1 MKDRIFIIDG
11 SSYLYRA
18 YHAMPPLSTSKG
30 QPTGAIKGVTN
41 MLMNLK
47 KDSEG
52 SPIVVVFDAKGKTF
66 RNKIYSEYKANR
78 PPMPDDLREQLEPLK
93 NICKAIGFPLIE
105 IAGVEADDVI
115 ATIVKLAKEKKF
127 KAVVSSLDKDLM
139 QLVEDPNTTIMNTM
153 THQIFDEKK
162 VFEKFGVKPNQIRDM
177 LALVGDTSDNI
188 PGVPKVGQK
197 TAAKWLNEFDNLEG
211 IIANAESIKGVVGE
225 NLRNSLAELDRNV
238 DLVSLRDDVDIETDF
253 KDLLELN
260 GDQEKLDKIFSDLE
274 FKKPAD
280 NSSQKVDSKKDNLKE
295 KKNNYQTVLTK
306 KELNDWADKIDACK
320 VFAIDT
326 ETDSLDT
333 ITANLVGISL
343 SVDEGSGCYI
353 PIGHNYENCPNQ
365 PSLKLVQDS
374 IGKVIEKNKEKAV
387 GQNLKFDIPILSR
400 HGIHLD
406 KFHADTMLMSYV
418 LNSTATRHGMDKL
431 ASYYLDYETIKF
443 SDVAGT
449 ASKQISFSE
458 VDIAVATNYAAEDAD
473 ITLRLFNKLSSLL
486 KGKKG
491 QIKLLQEIEYPLVH
505 VLAAVEQN
513 GAKIDKNKLAA
524 HSQELSEKIS
534 ELTSQAFAIAG
545 EEFNLDSPKQ
555 LLEIL
560 YDKLQLPVLKKTP
573 KGQPSTNEETLQRL
587 SEEYDLPKIIL
598 QYRTLAK
605 LKSTYTDSLIKI
617 ENPKTKRIHTSYQQ
631 AITSTGRLSSTEPNL
646 QNIPIKTAE
655 GRRIREAFVPEKGN
669 VLISADYSQIELRIM
684 AHLSKDKNL
693 TNAFNAGL
701 DVHSATAAEV
711 FGVSLESVTEDQRRS
726 AKAINFGLMYGMSA
740 FGLTRQ
746 LDIPRAEAQK
756 YLDTYFE
763 RYTGVKDYMANTKAQ
778 AKEDMF
784 VETIMGRRLYL
795 NEINAANGLRR
806 QAAERA
812 AINAPLQGSAADI
825 IKKAMI
831 DINTFLDKELPQTRM
846 IMQVHDELIF
856 ETPKADAEEIL
867 PTSEDCIQS
876 VKIHHKIGLHARP
889 AVRFTEMAKGFEAE
903 IRIKLENQS
912 KWVDAKSIVRVMSL
926 KARKGQVLKL
936 QAEGPDANEAITTL
950 IDFVEN
956 QFGEKQNEIE

>member
-18 YHAMPPLSTSKG
+18 YHAMPPLTSSSG

-41 MLMNLK
+41 MLMTLK

-52 SPIVVVFDAKGKTF
+52 SPIIVVFDAKGKTF
-66 RNKIYSEYKANR
+66 RNDIYKEYKANR
-78 PPMPDDLREQLEPLK
+78 PAMPDDLREQLQPLK
-93 NICKAIGFPLIE
+93 NIVKAIGFPLIE

-115 ATIVKLAKEKKF
+115 ATLVKKAKEKNL
-127 KAVVSSLDKDLM
+127 KAVISSLDKDLM
-139 QLVEDPNTTIMNTM
+139 QLVEDPVSTMMNTM
-153 THQIFDEKK
+153 THQIFNEEK
-162 VFEKFGVKPNQIRDM
+162 VLEKFGVKPNQIRDM
-177 LALVGDTSDNI
+177 LALTGDTSDNI

-197 TAAKWLNEFDNLEG
+197 TAAKWLNEYGDINE
-211 IIANAESIKGVVGE
+211 IKANADLIKGVVGD
-225 NLRNSLAELDRNV
+225 NLRNSLGDLDRNV
-238 DLVSLRDDVDIETDF
+238 ELVSLKYDVDIGVSFESLMEQN
-253 KDLLELN
+253 K
-260 GDQEKLDKIFSDLE
+260 DQERLDELFNELE
-274 FKKPAD
+274 FKALKKPTLK
-280 NSSQKVDSKKDNLKE
+280 NTKEGISSRSHEEPATE
-295 KKNNYQTVLTK
+295 KKTQSNYQTLFTK
-306 KELNDWADKIDACK
+306 KDLEDWAKKLNACK

-333 ITANLVGISL
+333 VTANLVGISL
-343 SVDEGSGCYI
+343 STQEESGCYI
-353 PIGHNYENCPNQ
+353 PINHEYDGCPKQ
-365 PSLKLVQDS
+365 IDLKTV
-374 IGKVIEKNKEKAV
+374 IKVLGTAIEKNKQKAV
-387 GQNLKFDIPILSR
+387 GQNLKFDIPILAR
-400 HGIHLD
+400 HGINLD
-406 KFHADTMLMSYV
+406 DFHADTMLMSYV

-431 ASYYLDYETIKF
+431 AEFYLNYTTVKYKEIT
-443 SDVAGT
+443 GT
-449 ASKQISFSE
+449 ASKQINFSA
-458 VDIAVATNYAAEDAD
+458 VQIDIASNYAAEDAD
-473 ITLRLFNKLSSLL
+473 ITLRLFNKLNGLL
-486 KGKKG
+486 KDKPT
-491 QIKLLQEIEYPLVH
+491 QLKLLKEIEYPLVH
-505 VLAAVEQN
+505 VLSNIEMN
-513 GAKIDKNKLAA
+513 GAKVDKNKLAD
-524 HSQELSEKIS
+524 HSEELSKKIEDLS
-534 ELTSQAFAIAG
+534 KQAFKIAG

-555 LLEIL
+555 LLVVL
-560 YDKLQLPVLKKTP
+560 YEKLKLPILKKTP

-587 SEEYDLPKIIL
+587 AEEYEIPKVIL

-605 LKSTYTDSLIKI
+605 LKSTYTDSLIRI
-617 ENPKTKRIHTSYQQ
+617 ENPSTKRIHTSFQQ
-631 AITSTGRLSSTEPNL
+631 AVTSTGRLSSTEPNL

-693 TNAFNAGL
+693 THAFNNNL

-711 FGVSLESVTEDQRRS
+711 FSVSLDNVTQEHRRS

-763 RYTGVKDYMANTKAQ
+763 RYTGVKDYMENIKAK

-831 DINTFLDKELPQTRM
+831 DINGFLNKEMPEVKM

-856 ETPKADAEEIL
+856 ETPKNISEEVLLLMKNMMEGAVKLDIPLIAEAA
-867 PTSEDCIQS
+867 
-876 VKIHHKIGLHARP
+876 IG
-889 AVRFTEMAKGFEAE
+889 
-903 IRIKLENQS
+903 IN
-912 KWVDAKSIVRVMSL
+912 W
-926 KARKGQVLKL
+926 
-936 QAEGPDANEAITTL
+936 NEAH
-950 IDFVEN
+950 
-956 QFGEKQNEIE
+956 

>member
-177 LALVGDTSDNI
+177 LALVGDSSDNI

-253 KDLLELN
+253 KDLLEFN

-374 IGKVIEKNKEKAV
+374 IGKAIEKNKEKAV

-711 FGVSLESVTEDQRRS
+711 FDVSLESVTEDQRRS

-778 AKEDMF
+778 AKEDMY
-784 VETIMGRRLYL
+784 VETLMGRRLYL

-831 DINTFLDKELPQTRM
+831 DINGFLKKEIPETKM

-856 ETPKADAEEIL
+856 ETPEKSADDVLNLMKNMMEAAVKLDIPLIADAA
-867 PTSEDCIQS
+867 
-876 VKIHHKIGLHARP
+876 IG
-889 AVRFTEMAKGFEAE
+889 K
-903 IRIKLENQS
+903 N
-912 KWVDAKSIVRVMSL
+912 W
-926 KARKGQVLKL
+926 
-936 QAEGPDANEAITTL
+936 NEAH
-950 IDFVEN
+950 
-956 QFGEKQNEIE
+956 

>member
-1 MKDRIFIIDG
+1 MKDRVFIIDG

-41 MLMNLK
+41 MLMTLK

-52 SPIVVVFDAKGKTF
+52 SPIIVVFDAKGKTF
-66 RNKIYSEYKANR
+66 RSEIYKEYKANR
-78 PPMPDDLREQLEPLK
+78 PPMPEDLRQQLDPLK
-93 NICKAIGFPLIE
+93 EICKAIGFPLIE
-105 IAGVEADDVI
+105 IPGVEADDVI
-115 ATIVKLAKEKKF
+115 ATLVNKAKEKNF

-139 QLVEDPNTTIMNTM
+139 QLVEDPNITIMNTM
-153 THQIFDEKK
+153 KHQIFTEDK
-162 VFEKFGVKPNQIRDM
+162 VFEKFGVQPNQIRDM
-177 LALVGDTSDNI
+177 LALVGDSSDNI

-197 TAAKWLNEFDNLEG
+197 TAAKWLSEYKNLDG
-211 IIANAESIKGVVGE
+211 IKDNAELIKGVVGE
-225 NLRNSLAELDRNV
+225 NLRNSLADLERNV
-238 DLVSLRDDVDIETDF
+238 ELVSLKDDVELGVSFDS
-253 KDLLELN
+253 LLQLN
-260 GDQEKLDKIFSDLE
+260 TDQERLDELFSELE
-274 FKKPAD
+274 FKAPTKNA
-280 NSSQKVDSKKDNLKE
+280 SKQPDAKETLKE
-295 KKNNYQTVLTK
+295 KNNNYETVLS
-306 KELNDWADKIDACK
+306 EDQLLAWAKNLDECK
-320 VFAIDT
+320 VYAIDT

-343 SVDEGSGCYI
+343 SVKEGTGCYI
-353 PIGHNYENCPNQ
+353 PIGHKYEDCPDQ
-365 PSLKLVQDS
+365 PSLDL
-374 IGKVIEKNKEKAV
+374 VIEIIGNAIERNKEKAV

-400 HGIHLD
+400 HKIQLD

-431 ASYYLDYETIKF
+431 ASFYLDYETIKYG
-443 SDVAGT
+443 DVAGT

-458 VDIAVATNYAAEDAD
+458 VEINVATNYAAEDAD
-473 ITLRLFNKLSSLL
+473 ITLRLYNKLNGLL
-486 KGKKG
+486 EDKPTQK
-491 QIKLLQEIEYPLVH
+491 KLLEEIEYPLVH
-505 VLAAVEQN
+505 VLSKVEQN
-513 GAKIDKNKLAA
+513 GAKIDKAKLAA
-524 HSQELSEKIS
+524 HSEELAEKIS
-534 ELTSQAFAIAG
+534 DLSSQAFKIAG

-560 YDKLQLPVLKKTP
+560 YEKLKLPVLKKTP

-587 SEEYDLPKIIL
+587 SEEYELPKIIL

-617 ENPKTKRIHTSYQQ
+617 ENQVTQRIHTSYQQ

-646 QNIPIKTAE
+646 QNIPIKTSE
-655 GRRIREAFVPEKGN
+655 GRRIREAFIPEKGN

-693 TNAFNAGL
+693 TNAFNKGL
-701 DVHSATAAEV
+701 DVHSSTAAEV
-711 FGVSLESVTEDQRRS
+711 FGVDIENVTEEQRRS

-746 LDIPRAEAQK
+746 LDIPRADAQK

-831 DINTFLDKELPQTRM
+831 DINAFLVQKLPDTKM

-856 ETPKADAEEIL
+856 ETPKRNAEETLYLMKSMMEKAVKLDIPLIADAA
-867 PTSEDCIQS
+867 
-876 VKIHHKIGLHARP
+876 IG
-889 AVRFTEMAKGFEAE
+889 K
-903 IRIKLENQS
+903 N
-912 KWVDAKSIVRVMSL
+912 W
-926 KARKGQVLKL
+926 
-936 QAEGPDANEAITTL
+936 NEAH
-950 IDFVEN
+950 
-956 QFGEKQNEIE
+956 

>member
-177 LALVGDTSDNI
+177 LALVGDSSDNI

-253 KDLLELN
+253 KDLLEFN

-274 FKKPAD
+274 FKKPVD

-365 PSLKLVQDS
+365 PSLKLVLDS
-374 IGKVIEKNKEKAV
+374 IGKAIEKNKEKAV

-778 AKEDMF
+778 AKEDMY
-784 VETIMGRRLYL
+784 VETLMGRRLYL

-831 DINTFLDKELPQTRM
+831 DINGFLKKEIPETKM

-856 ETPKADAEEIL
+856 ETPEKSADDVLNLMKNMMEAAVKLDIPLIADAA
-867 PTSEDCIQS
+867 
-876 VKIHHKIGLHARP
+876 IG
-889 AVRFTEMAKGFEAE
+889 K
-903 IRIKLENQS
+903 N
-912 KWVDAKSIVRVMSL
+912 W
-926 KARKGQVLKL
+926 
-936 QAEGPDANEAITTL
+936 NEAH
-950 IDFVEN
+950 
-956 QFGEKQNEIE
+956 

>member
-18 YHAMPPLSTSKG
+18 YHAMPPLTASSG

-41 MLMNLK
+41 MLMTLK

-52 SPIVVVFDAKGKTF
+52 SPIIVVFDAKGKTF
-66 RNKIYSEYKANR
+66 RNDIYKDYKANR
-78 PPMPDDLREQLEPLK
+78 PPMPDDLREQLQPLK
-93 NICKAIGFPLIE
+93 EIVRAIGFPLIE

-115 ATIVKLAKEKKF
+115 ATLVKIAKEKKF
-127 KAVVSSLDKDLM
+127 KTVISSLDKDLM
-139 QLVEDPNTTIMNTM
+139 QLVEDPISTMMNTM
-153 THQIFDEKK
+153 THQIFNEDK
-162 VFEKFGVKPNQIRDM
+162 VLEKFGVKPSQIRDM
-177 LALVGDTSDNI
+177 LALTGDTSDNI

-197 TAAKWLNEFDNLEG
+197 TAAKWLNEYGNIDEIKL
-211 IIANAESIKGVVGE
+211 NADHIKGVVGE
-225 NLRNSLAELDRNV
+225 NLRSSLGDLDRNV
-238 DLVSLRDDVDIETDF
+238 ELVSLKNDVDLGIDF
-253 KDLLELN
+253 ESMLELN
-260 GDQEKLDKIFSDLE
+260 ADQEKLDKLFSELE
-274 FKKPAD
+274 FKALKKLSAK
-280 NSSQKVDSKKDNLKE
+280 SSSAEASEPTQATSENKLKVQGNYETLFTKEDLLNWAKKL
-295 KKNNYQTVLTK
+295 
-306 KELNDWADKIDACK
+306 DACK

-333 ITANLVGISL
+333 VTANIVGISL
-343 SVDEGSGCYI
+343 STEEETGCYI
-353 PIGHNYENCPNQ
+353 PINHKYDGCPKQ
-365 PSLKLVQDS
+365 IDIKVIIEIL
-374 IGKVIEKNKEKAV
+374 GKSIEKNQHKAV
-387 GQNLKFDIPILSR
+387 GQNLKFDLPILSR
-400 HGIHLD
+400 HGIHLE
-406 KFHADTMLMSYV
+406 KFYADTMLMSYV

-431 ASYYLDYETIKF
+431 AEFYLNYTTVKYK
-443 SDVAGT
+443 DVTGT
-449 ASKQISFSE
+449 ASKQINFSA
-458 VDIAVATNYAAEDAD
+458 VSIDIASNYAAEDAD
-473 ITLRLFNKLSSLL
+473 ITLRLFNRLNGLL
-486 KGKKG
+486 KDKPT
-491 QIKLLQEIEYPLVH
+491 QEKLLTEIEYPLVH
-505 VLAAVEQN
+505 ALSRIEMN
-513 GAKIDKNKLAA
+513 GAKVDKNKLAA
-524 HSQELSEKIS
+524 HSKELSNKIDDLS
-534 ELTSQAFAIAG
+534 EQAFKIAG

-555 LLEIL
+555 LLVIL
-560 YDKLQLPVLKKTP
+560 YEKLKLPILKKTP

-587 SEEYDLPKIIL
+587 AEEYEIPKIIL

-605 LKSTYTDSLIKI
+605 LKSTYTDSLIRI
-617 ENPKTKRIHTSYQQ
+617 ENPVTKRIHTSYQQ
-631 AITSTGRLSSTEPNL
+631 AVTSTGRLSSTEPNL

-684 AHLSKDKNL
+684 AHLSKDENL
-693 TNAFNAGL
+693 TYAFNNNL

-711 FGVSLESVTEDQRRS
+711 FGVNLNDVSQDQRRS

-763 RYTGVKDYMANTKAQ
+763 RYTGVKRYMEETKAQ

-831 DINTFLDKELPQTRM
+831 DINTFLYKEMPEVKM

-856 ETPKADAEEIL
+856 EAPKKSSKEVLQIMKKMMEDA
-867 PTSEDCIQS
+867 
-876 VKIHHKIGLHARP
+876 VKLDIPLIAEAAIGD
-889 AVRFTEMAKGFEAE
+889 
-903 IRIKLENQS
+903 N
-912 KWVDAKSIVRVMSL
+912 W
-926 KARKGQVLKL
+926 
-936 QAEGPDANEAITTL
+936 NEAH
-950 IDFVEN
+950 
-956 QFGEKQNEIE
+956 